1 MLFSETIFVLLLTML
16 IACLIAIYFLIQA
29 REHKKKETT
38 YRVDYKSFQNQYKKI
53 SNNDQYI
60 LDPHE
65 AKLLRAILKSPNNS
79 GIDVNQINELLHL
92 TKLSKENQRQR
103 RHIVLKELNLKLYL
117 ISGVRETI
125 KRIPSEADKRV
136 KYYSFVPETPE
147 FDTIKQL
154 VFNQI

>member
-1 MLFSETIFVLLLTML
+1 MLISETIFVLLL
-16 IACLIAIYFLIQA
+16 IIIISCLIAIYLLVKT
-29 REHKKKETT
+29 REPKKKEQS
-38 YRVDYKSFQNQYKKI
+38 YRVDYKNFKNQYKKI
-53 SNNDQYI
+53 TNTDQYV

-65 AKLLRAILKSPNNS
+65 AKILRAILESPNNS
-79 GIDVNQINELLHL
+79 GIDVNKINELLHL

-103 RHIVLKELNLKLYL
+103 RHIVIKELNLKLYL

-125 KRIPSEADKRV
+125 TRIPSEADKRV
-136 KYYSFVPETPE
+136 KYYSFVSETPE